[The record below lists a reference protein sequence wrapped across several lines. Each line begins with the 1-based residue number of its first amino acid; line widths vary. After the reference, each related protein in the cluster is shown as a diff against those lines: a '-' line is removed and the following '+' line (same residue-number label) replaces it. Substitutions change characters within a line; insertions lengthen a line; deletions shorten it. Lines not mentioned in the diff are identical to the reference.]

1 MRLAMVIASWL
12 AGLLGFALLLT
23 GIAQWSVPA
32 TYLVAGLGLMAWAWL
47 ADRAVA
53 KLPKGG

>member
-1 MRLAMVIASWL
+1 MVIASWL
-12 AGLLGFALLLT
+12 AGLLGFGLLLT